1 MVRIEAQIKLTTKKR
16 RDEMSKKELEIGTK
30 VVLRGQKITGT
41 FRQFLG
47 ENEEDMVIL
56 LTKPQKDGAQTIIC
70 PTSEVEVLKANKKK
84 ANSKKKTAAKK

>member
-1 MVRIEAQIKLTTKKR
+1 MEV
-16 RDEMSKKELEIGTK
+16 GTK

-70 PTSEVEVLKANKKK
+70 PTSEVEVLKAKKESTEKSKKK
-84 ANSKKKTAAKK
+84 NNSKKKK

>member
-1 MVRIEAQIKLTTKKR
+1 
-16 RDEMSKKELEIGTK
+16 MSKKELEIGTK

>member
-1 MVRIEAQIKLTTKKR
+1 M
-16 RDEMSKKELEIGTK
+16 KEGTK

-41 FRQFLG
+41 FRQYLG

-70 PTSEVEVLKANKKK
+70 PTSEVEVLKGKKK
-84 ANSKKKTAAKK
+84 AAAKKTAAKK

>member
-1 MVRIEAQIKLTTKKR
+1 MKVKDL
-16 RDEMSKKELEIGTK
+16 KEGTK

-70 PTSEVEVLKANKKK
+70 PTSEVEVLREKKKATAEKKATANKKK
-84 ANSKKKTAAKK
+84 TDKKKAVKKK

>member
-1 MVRIEAQIKLTTKKR
+1 MAKQMEV
-16 RDEMSKKELEIGTK
+16 GTK

-70 PTSEVEVLKANKKK
+70 PTSEVEVLKTKKK
-84 ANSKKKTAAKK
+84 NADSKEKAAKKAAAEK

>member
-1 MVRIEAQIKLTTKKR
+1 MA
-16 RDEMSKKELEIGTK
+16 KKEVIEVGTK

-47 ENEEDMVIL
+47 VNEEDMVIL

-70 PTSEVEVLKANKKK
+70 PTSEVEVLKDKKGK
-84 ANSKKKTAAKK
+84 SNGEKEKKSKKDKK